1 MNRLSSGAGALALAL
16 ALALLGTAC
25 SDGLIQP
32 LDEESPMTAR
42 IDGAP
47 FVAGLATV
55 SRNNGRVNVNAAGA
69 SQRGIAF
76 TFPDDGVGTYTI
88 GVGQLVSVG
97 VTIGT
102 NQSWIAGA
110 SNGTGSI
117 EVTTL
122 ADGRIVGTFSFWVVA
137 TGEETPNP
145 LSITEGRFDIEY

>member
-1 MNRLSSGAGALALAL
+1 MNRLSSGACAL
-16 ALALLGTAC
+16 ALALLSTAC

-32 LDEESPMTAR
+32 LDDEAPMTAR

-55 SRNNGRVNVNAAGA
+55 SRSNDRVNVNAAGP

-88 GVGQLVSVG
+88 GPGKLVSVG

-102 NQSWIAGA
+102 SQSWIAGG

-117 EVTTL
+117 EVTTFT
-122 ADGRIVGTFSFWVVA
+122 DSHIVGTFSFWVVA